1 MSDRICIV
9 VTTEATVRVFLAAH
23 LRALQSD
30 YDITVVTNTSKAAFL
45 QEMGVRGTLIP
56 LPVERRIMPWA
67 DLTVLWR
74 LYRLMR
80 SGRFSIVQSMT
91 PKAGLLAM
99 LAARAARVPV
109 RIHMFT
115 GQVWATRSGVARA
128 LLRSVDRL
136 VARLATT
143 TLADSPSQRAFL
155 IEQGVASPAAISVLA
170 SGSVSGVDSTRF
182 KPDPA
187 VRQQIRQRLG
197 IPMKDV
203 MLLFVGRLTP
213 EKGVLDLVAAFA
225 TLADERRDVRLM
237 LVGPD
242 EADLRPRLAAGCA
255 RHAGRLH
262 FLDFTER
269 PEDVMAAA
277 DVLCLPSYREGF
289 GSVVI
294 EAAACGVPAV
304 ASRIYG
310 IVDAVDDGRTG
321 LLHAPGDVDAL
332 TSVLRRIATEPEL
345 RQALGATARSRA
357 ASDFALERLTTALSS
372 FYLEQLDQAR
382 PRGWYCAF
390 GKRVFDVLVAAPGIL
405 LLSPVYALLAVMV
418 RTTLGRPVL
427 FRQRRPGLNGAPFT
441 LVKFRSMND
450 RYDDRGG
457 LLPDDERLSAFGRFL
472 RGSSLDE
479 LPELWNVLVG
489 DMSLV
494 GPRPLLM
501 EYLGRYSA
509 RQARR
514 HAVKPG
520 ITGLAQVNG
529 RNALPWAERFEL
541 DLHYVRNASLSLDL
555 TILFRTVWHVAAR
568 RGISQPGHS
577 TTEEFKGHVAS

>member
-1 MSDRICIV
+1 MSDRICMV

-23 LRALQSD
+23 LKALQSD
-30 YDITVVTNTSKAAFL
+30 YDLTVVANASSAGL
-45 QEMGVRGTLIP
+45 LREMGVRGTLIALP
-56 LPVERRIMPWA
+56 LERRIAPWA

-99 LAARAARVPV
+99 LAAHAARVPV

-115 GQVWATRSGVARA
+115 GQVWAARSGAARV
-128 LLRSVDRL
+128 LLKSIDRL
-136 VARLATT
+136 VAKLATT
-143 TLADSPSQRAFL
+143 TLADSASQRAFL
-155 IEQGVASPAAISVLA
+155 IEEGVASPSAISVLA
-170 SGSVSGVDSTRF
+170 NGSVSGVDSTRF
-182 KPDPA
+182 KPDPTA
-187 VRQQIRQRLG
+187 RQQIRQRLG
-197 IPMKDV
+197 IPMTDV
-203 MLLFVGRLTP
+203 LLLFVGRVTP
-213 EKGVLDLVAAFA
+213 DKGVLDLVAAFA
-225 TLADERRDVRLM
+225 TIAGERRDAHLL
-237 LVGPD
+237 LVGSD
-242 EADLRPRLAAGCA
+242 EACLRPRLAAACG
-255 RHAGRLH
+255 RHSDRLQ

-289 GSVVI
+289 GCVVI

-310 IVDAVDDGRTG
+310 IVDAVDDGKTG
-321 LLHAPGDVDAL
+321 LLHTPGEVGEL
-332 TSVLRRIATEPEL
+332 TAVLRRIASDAEL
-345 RQALGATARSRA
+345 RRTLGAAARSRA
-357 ASDFALERLTTALSS
+357 ASDFAPERLTAALSS
-372 FYLEQLDQAR
+372 FCLEQLDRAR
-382 PRGWYCAF
+382 SRGWYPAF
-390 GKRVFDVLVAAPGIL
+390 GKRVFDVLVSALCML
-405 LLSPVYALLAVMV
+405 LLSPVYGLLAVMV
-418 RTTLGRPVL
+418 RITLGKPLL

-472 RGSSLDE
+472 RASSLDE

-501 EYLGRYSA
+501 EYLGRYSV

-520 ITGLAQVNG
+520 ITGLAQVHG

-541 DLHYVRNASLSLDL
+541 DLHYVRSVSLWLDL

-577 TTEEFKGHVAS
+577 TAEEFKGHVAS